1 MISIHTDGSCL
12 GNPGPGG
19 WAAIIK
25 AGSKK
30 VEIKGGESESTNNRM
45 EIKAM
50 IEALRWVKKNH
61 SKPWPAIELFSDS
74 SLLVK
79 TLNEGWKRKTNQD
92 LWAQLDEA
100 RDGLK
105 VKMEWVKGHANNAMN
120 ERCDVLAVRE
130 AEKAAKAKHKK
141 STENQSQPRGGEA
154 SPTANSTATAHATKP
169 TAASNVASNATA
181 AATST
186 ANSTERYICLRCK
199 RASTGLLGYLK
210 ESGLIRVDCPS
221 CKSYIKFAAT
231 TSANL
236 ICAKKRILLTS
247 KEIGSFQLQ
256 RKKEGTPL
264 TDRDLKTLKGMTK
277 EEAEH
282 SFESAQKLF

>member
-1 MISIHTDGSCL
+1 MITIHTDGSCL

-25 AGSKK
+25 IGAKK

-50 IEALRWVKKNH
+50 VEALRWVKKNH
-61 SKPWPAIELFSDS
+61 SKPWPSIELFSDS
-74 SLLVK
+74 TLLVK

-100 RDGLK
+100 REGLK
-105 VKMEWVKGHANNAMN
+105 VKIEWVKGHANNPMN
-120 ERCDVLAVRE
+120 ERCDVLAVSE
-130 AEKAAKAKHKK
+130 AGKIARAKKP
-141 STENQSQPRGGEA
+141 PRGGEYRSTSSIVAKSA
-154 SPTANSTATAHATKP
+154 SSTNSPSSSDH
-169 TAASNVASNATA
+169 
-181 AATST
+181 
-186 ANSTERYICLRCK
+186 YLCQRCK
-199 RASTGLLGYLK
+199 RTSSGLLGYLK

-221 CKSYIKFAAT
+221 CKSYIKFAAPT
-231 TSANL
+231 PANL
-236 ICAKKRILLTS
+236 VRAKKRILLTS
-247 KEIGSFQLQ
+247 KEIESFQLQ

-277 EEAEH
+277 QEAEQ

>member
-1 MISIHTDGSCL
+1 MEMITIHTDGSCL

-25 AGSKK
+25 NGSKK
-30 VEIKGGESESTNNRM
+30 VEIKGGEPESTNNRM

-105 VKMEWVKGHANNAMN
+105 VKIEWVKGHANNPMN
-120 ERCDVLAVRE
+120 ERCDVLAVGE
-130 AEKAAKAKHKK
+130 AEKIAEVKQSPSSSSKAG
-141 STENQSQPRGGEA
+141 ENPPRGRD
-154 SPTANSTATAHATKP
+154 S
-169 TAASNVASNATA
+169 
-181 AATST
+181 
-186 ANSTERYICLRCK
+186 YLCQRCK
-199 RASTGLLGYLK
+199 RTSVGLFGYLK

-221 CKSYIKFAAT
+221 CKSYIKFTAPT
-231 TSANL
+231 PSNL
-236 ICAKKRILLTS
+236 VRAKKRILLTS
-247 KEIGSFQLQ
+247 KEIESFQLK
-256 RKKEGTPL
+256 RKKEGEPL

-277 EEAEH
+277 TEAEH
-282 SFESAQKLF
+282 SFETAQKLF